1 MVKFQYQRMHT
12 RTQIIVIIL
21 VPSIHELP
29 PNEAP
34 EALRYHLKKD
44 ANVNHDEQQLA
55 TAASIRS
62 DCSTPLADVGFQGN
76 ITMRSH
82 SPVCQDSWF
91 QTSNKVDR
99 FALVVMPILYSLTAV
114 LYWTYYLCRYLSI
127 TYSRSFQL
135 IILRKCI
142 GYTSCTK
149 HNITIYRDH
158 HPSKYV
164 SPSGNI
170 TEKNLMEIAED
181 SF

>member
-1 MVKFQYQRMHT
+1 MPT
-12 RTQIIVIIL
+12 RSQIIVIIP
-21 VPSIHELP
+21 VSSIHELP
-29 PNEAP
+29 PI
-34 EALRYHLKKD
+34 EALEARRYHPNKD
-44 ANVNHDEQQLA
+44 ENVEQQLA

-62 DCSTPLADVGFQGN
+62 NCSTPLADVGFQGN

-135 IILRKCI
+135 II
-142 GYTSCTK
+142 SE
-149 HNITIYRDH
+149 N
-158 HPSKYV
+158 
-164 SPSGNI
+164 N
-170 TEKNLMEIAED
+170 A
-181 SF
+181 